1 MNSPQRGFQL
11 QKSES
16 ATSRT
21 IKSEDDSWI
30 EKSINRSK
38 SGPNCVG
45 LGSNFIENENADTFK
60 PSTIRKVE
68 QKVVNLKMD
77 CYDDFD
83 IDDESKSSYINGANH
98 GESYIDADVSSVSR
112 PAEQNGVVLR
122 RKKIGSTAIK
132 RRSGNRRS
140 RTKLKRRCS
149 INGHFYNRETSF
161 FTPPHGSQ
169 MSVWITSL
177 VNTQEV
183 VNLLLEKYKVDSKP
197 DNFALFIIRDNGE
210 QRRLREDEYPLV
222 VRVMLGPH
230 EDVAKLYLV
239 DAQYTPEIRFV

>member
-1 MNSPQRGFQL
+1 MKSLLFFSSGIIDGGKINDTFNMLKNNNESNDGTLQRIQRYEENIKLNSPQRGFQL

-60 PSTIRKVE
+60 QSTIRKVE
-68 QKVVNLKMD
+68 QKSVNIIMD

-83 IDDESKSSYINGANH
+83 GDGDDESKSSYLNGANH

-132 RRSGNRRS
+132 RRSGNRRYVIP
-140 RTKLKRRCS
+140 K
-149 INGHFYNRETSF
+149 
-161 FTPPHGSQ
+161 
-169 MSVWITSL
+169 
-177 VNTQEV
+177 
-183 VNLLLEKYKVDSKP
+183 
-197 DNFALFIIRDNGE
+197 IRS
-210 QRRLREDEYPLV
+210 P
-222 VRVMLGPH
+222 
-230 EDVAKLYLV
+230 
-239 DAQYTPEIRFV
+239 

>member
-1 MNSPQRGFQL
+1 MSSVNFFFKKIVPGIIDGGKINETFNIFKNNNESNDGTLQRVQRYEENIKLNSPQRGFQL

-68 QKVVNLKMD
+68 QKLVNIKMD

-83 IDDESKSSYINGANH
+83 GDVDDESKSSYLNGANQ
-98 GESYIDADVSSVSR
+98 GESYIDADISSVSR

-132 RRSGNRRS
+132 RRSGNRRYCI
-140 RTKLKRRCS
+140 TKLFRS
-149 INGHFYNRETSF
+149 SF
-161 FTPPHGSQ
+161 
-169 MSVWITSL
+169 I
-177 VNTQEV
+177 
-183 VNLLLEKYKVDSKP
+183 
-197 DNFALFIIRDNGE
+197 
-210 QRRLREDEYPLV
+210 
-222 VRVMLGPH
+222 
-230 EDVAKLYLV
+230 
-239 DAQYTPEIRFV
+239 